1 MTFDDINDT
10 TVSLE
15 DIMNIAC
22 RLVPHEEIAV
32 VGTRD
37 NKLVLRTKKIY
48 YAGTEKSVKVTLQL
62 NPEPSPSL
70 TVSTLHAPGKRRLGY
85 TIGTPG

>member
-1 MTFDDINDT
+1 MTFDDIDDT

-15 DIMNIAC
+15 DIMKLAC

-37 NKLVLRTKKIY
+37 NKLVLRAKKIH
-48 YAGTEKSVKVTLQL
+48 YAAAK
-62 NPEPSPSL
+62 
-70 TVSTLHAPGKRRLGY
+70 
-85 TIGTPG
+85 